1 VKTATRFSSLAWGS
15 LTTRS
20 GAPNPAAPQG
30 LVVGGMADGIVSVWD
45 AGALLRGEGELAQLA
60 RVERHHAAVRSVQ
73 FNPHAATSHLL
84 AAGSADGDVSVINLE
99 RPGEPSLA
107 SPLTGGAKL
116 ESEVTSVAWNSDVQ
130 HILATAT
137 NGGVVVVWDLK
148 ENREEARGRARERRQ
163 PARGLGGSSSALTR
177 APVFAPNSFTQA
189 PGRRSRT
196 RTSPRSA
203 TCVGTRPTASTS

>member
-1 VKTATRFSSLAWGS
+1 
-15 LTTRS
+15 
-20 GAPNPAAPQG
+20 
-30 LVVGGMADGIVSVWD
+30 MADGIVSVWD
-45 AGALLRGEGELAQLA
+45 AGALLRGEGELAQVA

-148 ENREEARGRARERRQ
+148 ENRELLTRTRAR
-163 PARGLGGSSSALTR
+163 ARARALTYAALLRCR
-177 APVFAPNSFTQA
+177 ARWLRSTFPLTP
-189 PGRRSRT
+189 RRPPPFS
-196 RTSPRSA
+196 
-203 TCVGTRPTASTS
+203 G